1 MRGDADDQGL
11 LWDADV
17 LCDDLLDDEGFLATL
32 GRARGSL
39 FRDEDFEPLY
49 PSRRG
54 RRSHPPSVLA
64 ALLLAQ
70 LFYGVSDREAER
82 RSRLD
87 LSWKAALGLPL
98 DHRGIPHA
106 CLAEFRARLLR
117 AGMVEFLNAQFL
129 RVAKQAGVIGHRR
142 AVDST
147 GIADSVL
154 TQDTVSLI
162 RSALRRCLERL
173 GVVAPERAAE
183 VRSRLARDDYGAA
196 GKPQICW
203 ASAAERAALVA
214 ELFTDA
220 RLVVEACAG
229 LDDAEL
235 VAAAALLATVAGQD
249 VDDGGEG
256 PVVRQGVAPQR
267 VISTVDP
274 DARHGHRSRRDRYDG
289 ATGRPWRGRTQ
300 SLRRRGRQAPR
311 RDHLPGPRRPAVG
324 RRRRRR
330 RCARQG
336 RARGRARREAARAG
350 GHEAEAEEL
359 RTALATATAA
369 TDSLDHAVIAHKE
382 ELARWDEAAAKAAAA
397 HEEEVARLLAE
408 LDRANTAVATT
419 EARAQAADEQASRTE
434 AARQHAVER
443 AARAERSLAE
453 ARVEI
458 ATARSA
464 ADAATRRADDLAHRL
479 ENAEAELRAE
489 RQRHDAQFVELQA
502 QLAQLLAQPRPAPRS
517 SARPKKA
524 ATPSRGS

>member
-11 LWDADV
+11 LWDANV
-17 LCDDLLDDEGFLATL
+17 LCDDLLDDQGFLATL
-32 GRARGSL
+32 GRARGDL
-39 FRDEDFEPLY
+39 FCDEDFEALY

-54 RRSHPPSVLA
+54 RPSHPPSVLA

-129 RVAKQAGVIGHRR
+129 RVAKRAGVIGHRR

-162 RSALRRCLERL
+162 RSALRRCLKRL
-173 GVVAPERAAE
+173 AVVCPDRAAE
-183 VRSRLARDDYGAA
+183 VQGGLARDDYDAA

-214 ELFTDA
+214 QLFADA
-220 RLVVEACAG
+220 GAVIAACAG
-229 LDDAEL
+229 MDDAEL

-249 VDDGGEG
+249 IDDEG
-256 PVVRQGVAPQR
+256 DGPQIRQGVAPER

-289 ATGRPWRGRTQ
+289 YKLHLCVDADSDLLTAAEATTATTHDSVVLPRLLAADPVPVAEVLGDTHYGGAQARRELAGQGIELVAPAQPSSAPKGFFSKDDFAIDLDARIVTCPAGHVAAIPRPRSSGRAQARFGQTCQTCPLASRCTTSPRGRFIEISPDEELLATARADRWTTGFRDRYGQRSRIERKAAQLKYRSPKLPWRG
-300 SLRRRGRQAPR
+300 L
-311 RDHLPGPRRPAVG
+311 
-324 RRRRRR
+324 
-330 RCARQG
+330 
-336 RARGRARREAARAG
+336 
-350 GHEAEAEEL
+350 
-359 RTALATATAA
+359 
-369 TDSLDHAVIAHKE
+369 
-382 ELARWDEAAAKAAAA
+382 AKADAWLKLKVAAMN
-397 HEEEVARLLAE
+397 
-408 LDRANTAVATT
+408 LDR
-419 EARAQAADEQASRTE
+419 
-434 AARQHAVER
+434 
-443 AARAERSLAE
+443 
-453 ARVEI
+453 I
-458 ATARSA
+458 G
-464 ADAATRRADDLAHRL
+464 RL
-479 ENAEAELRAE
+479 GL
-489 RQRHDAQFVELQA
+489 V
-502 QLAQLLAQPRPAPRS
+502 
-517 SARPKKA
+517 
-524 ATPSRGS
+524 GG

>member
-11 LWDADV
+11 LWDANV

-32 GRARGSL
+32 GRTRGVVFS
-39 FRDEDFEPLY
+39 DEDFEPLY

-54 RRSHPPSVLA
+54 RPSHPPSVLA

-173 GVVAPERAAE
+173 EVVRPQRAAA
-183 VRSRLARDDYGAA
+183 VRSELARQDYDAA

-214 ELFTDA
+214 ELFADA

-235 VAAAALLATVAGQD
+235 AAAAALLATVAGQD
-249 VDDGGEG
+249 VDDDGEG
-256 PVVRQGVAPQR
+256 PVIRQDVAPER

-289 ATGRPWRGRTQ
+289 YKLHLSVDVDSDLLTAAEATRATTHDSVVLARLLASDPVAVAEVLGDTHYGGAQT
-300 SLRRRGRQAPR
+300 R
-311 RDHLPGPRRPAVG
+311 RDMAAQGIELVAPAQPSSAPKGFFSKDDFVVDLE
-324 RRRRRR
+324 
-330 RCARQG
+330 ARTVTCPAGQVATIPPL
-336 RARGRARREAARAG
+336 RARGRAQARFDDWCATCPLATRCTSSPRG
-350 GHEAEAEEL
+350 RFVEITTDEEL
-359 RTALATATAA
+359 LAPA
-369 TDSLDHAVIAHKE
+369 
-382 ELARWDEAAAKAAAA
+382 
-397 HEEEVARLLAE
+397 
-408 LDRANTAVATT
+408 
-419 EARAQAADEQASRTE
+419 
-434 AARQHAVER
+434 R
-443 AARAERSLAE
+443 AARWTRPFRDRYGQRSRIERKAAQLKY
-453 ARVEI
+453 R
-458 ATARSA
+458 TPKLPWRGLPK
-464 ADAATRRADDLAHRL
+464 ADAWLKLKVASLNLDRIGRL
-479 ENAEAELRAE
+479 GL
-489 RQRHDAQFVELQA
+489 V
-502 QLAQLLAQPRPAPRS
+502 
-517 SARPKKA
+517 
-524 ATPSRGS
+524 GC

>member
-11 LWDADV
+11 LWDANV

-32 GRARGSL
+32 GRARGVV
-39 FRDEDFEPLY
+39 FTDEDFDALY

-54 RRSHPPSVLA
+54 RPSHPPSVLA

-98 DHRGIPHA
+98 DHRGVPHA
-106 CLAEFRARLLR
+106 CVAEFRARLLR
-117 AGMVEFLNAQFL
+117 AGMVEFLNTRFL

-173 GVVAPERAAE
+173 EVVSPERAAGA
-183 VRSRLARDDYGAA
+183 RARLRRDDYDAA

-203 ASAAERAALVA
+203 GSAGERAALVA
-214 ELFTDA
+214 ELFADA
-220 RLVVEACAG
+220 QAVIAACVG

-249 VDDGGEG
+249 IDDEGEG
-256 PVVRQGVAPQR
+256 PVVRHGVAPER

-289 ATGRPWRGRTQ
+289 YKLHLAVDADSDLLTAAEATRASTHDSVVLPRLLVADPVAVAEVLGDTHYGGAEARRELASQGIELVAPAQPSSAPKGFFSKDDFLIDLEARTATCPAGHVAAIPVVRNRGRAQARFGAHCSGCPLRARCTSSARGRLVEITADEELLAPARAARWTRPFRDRYRERSRVERKAAQVKYRSPKVPWRG
-300 SLRRRGRQAPR
+300 LVKA
-311 RDHLPGPRRPAVG
+311 DAWLKLKV
-324 RRRRRR
+324 
-330 RCARQG
+330 
-336 RARGRARREAARAG
+336 AA
-350 GHEAEAEEL
+350 L
-359 RTALATATAA
+359 N
-369 TDSLDHAVIAHKE
+369 
-382 ELARWDEAAAKAAAA
+382 
-397 HEEEVARLLAE
+397 
-408 LDRANTAVATT
+408 LDR
-419 EARAQAADEQASRTE
+419 
-434 AARQHAVER
+434 
-443 AARAERSLAE
+443 
-453 ARVEI
+453 I
-458 ATARSA
+458 G
-464 ADAATRRADDLAHRL
+464 RL
-479 ENAEAELRAE
+479 GL
-489 RQRHDAQFVELQA
+489 V
-502 QLAQLLAQPRPAPRS
+502 
-517 SARPKKA
+517 
-524 ATPSRGS
+524 GC

>member
-1 MRGDADDQGL
+1 MPQTRFMRGDADDQGL
-11 LWDADV
+11 LWDANV

-32 GRARGSL
+32 GRARGVL

-54 RRSHPPSVLA
+54 RPSHPPSVLA

-117 AGMVEFLNAQFL
+117 AGMVEFLNAQLL

-173 GVVAPERAAE
+173 AAVDPARAAD
-183 VRSRLARDDYGAA
+183 VGARLARDDYDAA

-214 ELFTDA
+214 ELFADA
-220 RLVVEACAG
+220 QLVLGACTG

-235 VAAAALLATVAGQD
+235 VAAAALLATVAGPD
-249 VDDGGEG
+249 VDDEGDG
-256 PVVRQGVAPQR
+256 PVIRQGVAPDR

-289 ATGRPWRGRTQ
+289 YKLHLTVDADSDLLTAAEATSATTHDSVVLPRLLAADPVAVAEVLGDTHYGAAST
-300 SLRRRGRQAPR
+300 R
-311 RDHLPGPRRPAVG
+311 RDLAGQGIEVVAPAQPSSAPKGLFSKDDFAIDLKARTVTCPAGHVAVIPAV
-324 RRRRRR
+324 
-330 RCARQG
+330 
-336 RARGRARREAARAG
+336 RARGRAQARCGDHCRGCPLALG
-350 GHEAEAEEL
+350 CTPSPRGRFVEITADEEL
-359 RTALATATAA
+359 LAPA
-369 TDSLDHAVIAHKE
+369 
-382 ELARWDEAAAKAAAA
+382 
-397 HEEEVARLLAE
+397 
-408 LDRANTAVATT
+408 
-419 EARAQAADEQASRTE
+419 
-434 AARQHAVER
+434 R
-443 AARAERSLAE
+443 AARWSPGFRDRYGQRSRIERKA
-453 ARVEI
+453 
-458 ATARSA
+458 
-464 ADAATRRADDLAHRL
+464 
-479 ENAEAELRAE
+479 
-489 RQRHDAQFVELQA
+489 A
-502 QLAQLLAQPRPAPRS
+502 QLKYRS
-517 SARPKKA
+517 PKVPWRGLVKVDAWLKFKVA
-524 ATPSRGS
+524 ALNLDRMGRLGLVGC